1 MNQNSSSQIQQV
13 VKNELNQRNLLKL
26 QNQNMNPNVQSNDL
40 KSETLK
46 INEIRKE
53 ISFLKSEQ
61 KKILNSI
68 SKSSAVN
75 KDTNIA
81 DEERGR
87 LESITARVNQ
97 MKDELIEIQKNDKLI
112 KKELESKSHEL
123 SSNADEIE
131 EAKKLANR
139 IVKIVKGHDEKL
151 KKLKDHI
158 DFQDV
163 LLSEI
168 TGRDVRMISSRPTTP
183 K

>member
-1 MNQNSSSQIQQV
+1 M
-13 VKNELNQRNLLKL
+13 
-26 QNQNMNPNVQSNDL
+26 
-40 KSETLK
+40 
-46 INEIRKE
+46 
-53 ISFLKSEQ
+53 
-61 KKILNSI
+61 
-68 SKSSAVN
+68 
-75 KDTNIA
+75 
-81 DEERGR
+81 
-87 LESITARVNQ
+87 
-97 MKDELIEIQKNDKLI
+97 
-112 KKELESKSHEL
+112 ESKSHEL

-158 DFQDV
+158 DFQDA

>member
-61 KKILNSI
+61 KRILNSI
-68 SKSSAVN
+68 SKSSTTN
-75 KDTNIA
+75 KDSNIA

-112 KKELESKSHEL
+112 K
-123 SSNADEIE
+123 
-131 EAKKLANR
+131 R
-139 IVKIVKGHDEKL
+139 IGIKI
-151 KKLKDHI
+151 
-158 DFQDV
+158 
-163 LLSEI
+163 S
-168 TGRDVRMISSRPTTP
+168 
-183 K
+183 